1 MLWSEPEKISLI
13 VLDLNKAK
21 NQSIDIAMIDESKGS
36 GVGIG
41 MTTIQFQDYTQKY
54 ENVQWIELVS
64 SGTLV
69 AELKISIRT
78 YGLLNN

>member
-1 MLWSEPEKISLI
+1 MIWTEPEKISLI

-21 NQSIDIAMIDESKGS
+21 NQSIDISMIDETKGK
-36 GVGIG
+36 GIG

-54 ENVQWIELVS
+54 ETVQWIELVS
-64 SGTLV
+64 SDSIV

>member
-36 GVGIG
+36 IGIG